1 MTFSPDFPVSSGAVS
16 VATPAVAI
24 RLLFAS
30 LSFSGVLAVAAGV
43 EEELAA
49 AVAVPRVVASAPL
62 SVAQA
67 VAVAAVLVGV
77 TLPVVLVSFSAL
89 LLVFFALLP
98 VS

>member
-16 VATPAVAI
+16 AATPAVAI

-49 AVAVPRVVASAPL
+49 AVAVARVVASAPL

-67 VAVAAVLVGV
+67 VAVVLVGV
-77 TLPVVLVSFSAL
+77 KLPVVLVSFSAL

>member
-1 MTFSPDFPVSSGAVS
+1 MTFSPDFPVSSAAVS
-16 VATPAVAI
+16 AATPAVAI

-49 AVAVPRVVASAPL
+49 AVAVARVVASAPL

-67 VAVAAVLVGV
+67 VAVVLVGV

-89 LLVFFALLP
+89 LRVFFALLP

>member
-1 MTFSPDFPVSSGAVS
+1 MTFSPDFPVSSAAVS
-16 VATPAVAI
+16 AATPAVAI

-67 VAVAAVLVGV
+67 VAVVLVGV

>member
-1 MTFSPDFPVSSGAVS
+1 MTFSPEFPVSSAAVS
-16 VATPAVAI
+16 AATPAVAI

-49 AVAVPRVVASAPL
+49 AVAVARVVASAPL

-67 VAVAAVLVGV
+67 VAVVLVGV

>member
-1 MTFSPDFPVSSGAVS
+1 MTFSPDFPVSSAAVS
-16 VATPAVAI
+16 AATPAVAI

-49 AVAVPRVVASAPL
+49 VAVAREVASAPL

-67 VAVAAVLVGV
+67 VAVAADLVGV

-89 LLVFFALLP
+89 LRVFFALLP

>member
-1 MTFSPDFPVSSGAVS
+1 MTFSPDFPVSSAAVS
-16 VATPAVAI
+16 AATPAVAI

-49 AVAVPRVVASAPL
+49 AVAVARVVASAPL

-67 VAVAAVLVGV
+67 VAVVLVGV

>member
-1 MTFSPDFPVSSGAVS
+1 MTFSPDFPVSSAAVS
-16 VATPAVAI
+16 AATPAVAI

-30 LSFSGVLAVAAGV
+30 LSSSGVLAVAAGV

-49 AVAVPRVVASAPL
+49 AVAVARVVASAPL

-67 VAVAAVLVGV
+67 VAVVLVGV

>member
-16 VATPAVAI
+16 AATPAVAI

-77 TLPVVLVSFSAL
+77 TLPVVLVSFSPQL
-89 LLVFFALLP
+89 STITCLI
-98 VS
+98 

>member
-16 VATPAVAI
+16 AATPAVAI

-49 AVAVPRVVASAPL
+49 AVAVARVVASAPL

-67 VAVAAVLVGV
+67 VAVVLVGV